1 MVKLL
6 ILRKHRNPPSVD
18 TLTGTTTLL
27 QRWQRVLD
35 SLTLLRSHPRP
46 CDVFEV
52 DVPRALVTTKSIE
65 CHLIPCLGVKDSI
78 AHAAY
83 SSSPQPRIDFMR
95 NTPTLAYIAI
105 REFTDKVL
113 TSAYHIIITLYLI
126 NYRLIYLLYILYV

>member
-6 ILRKHRNPPSVD
+6 ILRKHRNAPSAD
-18 TLTGTTTLL
+18 TLTSTTTLL
-27 QRWQRVLD
+27 QRWQRVLA

-52 DVPRALVTTKSIE
+52 DVPRAMVTTKSID
-65 CHLIPCLGVKDSI
+65 CHLIPCMGVKDSI

-83 SSSPQPRIDFMR
+83 TSSPDPRIDSMR

-113 TSAYHIIITLYLI
+113 
-126 NYRLIYLLYILYV
+126 LLSYYVICYQAIDLNTYCMYIVCG

>member
-6 ILRKHRNPPSVD
+6 ILRKHRNPPSAD
-18 TLTGTTTLL
+18 TLTSTASLL
-27 QRWQRVLD
+27 QRWQRALAT
-35 SLTLLRSHPRP
+35 LTLLRSHPRP

-52 DVPRALVTTKSIE
+52 DVPRALVTTKSID

-83 SSSPQPRIDFMR
+83 TSSPDPRFDSMR
-95 NTPTLAYIAI
+95 NTPTMAYIAI

-113 TSAYHIIITLYLI
+113 TLA
-126 NYRLIYLLYILYV
+126 